1 MRDRL
6 RRWHW
11 PLSFGA
17 GFACLLIALA
27 TGPVVMLVLTILGIL
42 LMFDGVTGVWAG
54 ANRTGGLP
62 DHRQ

>member
-11 PLSFGA
+11 PLSLGI
-17 GFACLLIALA
+17 GFACLIVALA
-27 TGPVVMLVLTILGIL
+27 TGPVVMLVLTTLGIL
-42 LMFDGVTGVWAG
+42 LMFDGVTSLWAG

>member
-6 RRWHW
+6 RRLHW
-11 PLSFGA
+11 PLSFGI
-17 GFACLLIALA
+17 GFACLLVALA
-27 TGPVVMLVLTILGIL
+27 TGPVVMLVLTIAGIV
-42 LMFDGVTGVWAG
+42 LMFDGVTTLWAG